1 MSVLNLLPFV
11 RAVHLFILLQS
22 VNGARQPWASSSI
35 SSRRAFDA
43 STTRED
49 DTAISSGFKAP
60 LSLFGCGKKSFQY
73 NSHSLISINHLRG
86 GNNNDDD
93 KTAIDTDAAVK
104 VAIDDETDDQTKA
117 PIQQENITNNNKSKK
132 KKVDNDDERY
142 SRQMFAL
149 GARAHKLVRSTTA
162 ILDGPMGG
170 KVTSTLDDDDVII
183 DGADGF
189 DGLQGNGK
197 TDHKINQKMPTARFH
212 QVFAFRPQLR
222 QYSADSFGSKT
233 TVNSGSQEVRQ

>member
-1 MSVLNLLPFV
+1 MMSVLNLLPFV

-22 VNGARQPWASSSI
+22 VNGTRQPWASSSI
-35 SSRRAFDA
+35 YSRRAFD
-43 STTRED
+43 SSLTPSTRED
-49 DTAISSGFKAP
+49 AHHTAISFGFKAP
-60 LSLFGCGKKSFQY
+60 LSLFGCGKKSTQY
-73 NSHSLISINHLRG
+73 NSHSLISIHDLRG
-86 GNNNDDD
+86 GNNSDDEE
-93 KTAIDTDAAVK
+93 TAIDTDAA
-104 VAIDDETDDQTKA
+104 AEIA
-117 PIQQENITNNNKSKK
+117 PVEQEIITNNNKSKK

-189 DGLQGNGK
+189 DGLQCNGK
-197 TDHKINQKMPTARFH
+197 TDHKTNKEARFATSE
-212 QVFAFRPQLR
+212 VP
-222 QYSADSFGSKT
+222 
-233 TVNSGSQEVRQ
+233 SGLLPTRIPKL